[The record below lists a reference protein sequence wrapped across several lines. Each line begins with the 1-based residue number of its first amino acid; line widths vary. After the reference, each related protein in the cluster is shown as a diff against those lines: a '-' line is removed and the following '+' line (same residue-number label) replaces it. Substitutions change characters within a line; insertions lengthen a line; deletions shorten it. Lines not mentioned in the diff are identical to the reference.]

1 MFPGI
6 QYITFLQAGQRS
18 EVGQAQPSNG
28 KLAER
33 LYGVLG
39 QGTWD
44 EYDRTLIG
52 NATREKK
59 RLTNHSLRVMMSTV
73 ND

>member
-1 MFPGI
+1 MEPTTEMI
-6 QYITFLQAGQRS
+6 VKKIDAILCELQALR
-18 EVGQAQPSNG
+18 QALVEQVQPSDG

-44 EYDRTLIG
+44 EYDRDLDWQRF
-52 NATREKK
+52 A
-59 RLTNHSLRVMMSTV
+59 S
-73 ND
+73 